1 MADSE
6 LLLWRQQVAL
16 CLSDYAS
23 PECSKPNHRRLQWIV
38 SRRTAQNLHSH
49 RSVPELPTIPEGRWD
64 ESERSEQT
72 LAPSDLGRVRTRGAI
87 KTLGQNTHTSRPK
100 GNKIR
105 NNTSFVI
112 LVLMVNVRKKIVGC
126 RNFQKELVKLKTN
139 YSSGERFSKTLH
151 CNCTGLVCKLWLHNH
166 TGKSFTHHQYVQ

>member
-23 PECSKPNHRRLQWIV
+23 PECCKPNHRRLQWIV

-72 LAPSDLGRVRTRGAI
+72 LAPAHPNQVHMTAAM
-87 KTLGQNTHTSRPK
+87 KTPGKNTHSRVDPD
-100 GNKIR
+100 R
-105 NNTSFVI
+105 NNTSLVTI
-112 LVLMVNVRKKIVGC
+112 LSIGCLKKRKE
-126 RNFQKELVKLKTN
+126 F
-139 YSSGERFSKTLH
+139 SGDLISICSFTLH
-151 CNCTGLVCKLWLHNH
+151 KWFSTDE
-166 TGKSFTHHQYVQ
+166 